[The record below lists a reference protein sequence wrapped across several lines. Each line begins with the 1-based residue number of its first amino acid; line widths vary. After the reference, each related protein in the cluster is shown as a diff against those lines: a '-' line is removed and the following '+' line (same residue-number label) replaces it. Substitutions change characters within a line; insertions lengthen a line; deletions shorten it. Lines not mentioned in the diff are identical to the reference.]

1 MAIRWVLCLIFLIN
15 CKNEITLD
23 VGADNLLAAE
33 DRAESMMTFIQVR
46 EGYLQDMAESVQS
59 MRVNAV
65 IASDSKCSDLTK
77 IQKIIK
83 IARLNGL
90 PLFDESDAGY
100 QSQISFYL
108 QAEGAPLALQLGG
121 LNPEEPL
128 GFKSKDGFRGE
139 FAPNTMTAESAK
151 ITVDLLDQALKRIS
165 SERSRLGGW
174 YNRLEYATKIMMGKL
189 VSADLRSDIKSIEG
203 DLSRIANTATQE
215 ILATE
220 DRLELNVQFNLLLDE
235 IKRTRLLYGVQA
247 DSLSVLNPQDNV
259 LTISSAQAVQRKLTA
274 FSL

>member
-65 IASDSKCSDLTK
+65 IASDSKCSDEQRKTLALTFLHHLTK

-235 IKRTRLLYGVQA
+235 IKRTRLLC
-247 DSLSVLNPQDNV
+247 
-259 LTISSAQAVQRKLTA
+259 SS
-274 FSL
+274 